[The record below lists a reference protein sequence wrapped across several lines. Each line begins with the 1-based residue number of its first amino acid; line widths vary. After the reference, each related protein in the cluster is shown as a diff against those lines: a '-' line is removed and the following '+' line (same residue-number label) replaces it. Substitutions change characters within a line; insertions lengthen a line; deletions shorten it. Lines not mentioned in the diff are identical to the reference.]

1 MATNDF
7 GFGSALAGF
16 ESAYSNKASRDYTKQ
31 QTKVLADE
39 NKRKD
44 IQNVS
49 NTVLGQDAF
58 GVKDGALVADVPKVM
73 NLSDGA
79 FENWFNAGNNARNYY
94 DQETGETVQGYLLKP
109 KAFKDPETGAIR
121 YSLQIR
127 DKNGD
132 IKPVTTSRSTAPDE
146 RPAFV
151 DANFL
156 ATIFEGQLANTLTQG
171 GLSGYALGKLQGL
184 NLGDSEAGRIQL
196 QLGEDLNKGTS
207 EEISSAVLGVNDIFA
222 ETRTAKDVSSADDVS
237 TIKGGQAG
245 PGPTQMSGGITVDN
259 IGNLGITTNIDISD
273 RPIINKIIE
282 VESSGDPN
290 VVSGHGAK
298 GYMQLKDST
307 ADNPGLGVT
316 PAVRNADGSISP
328 EENVRVGTDYFDALT
343 EKYNGDLVTAAMAYN
358 AGMGTIDEWVEG
370 GRKYEDLSKETQDYV
385 AKIFGEDVREQV
397 KNGTYGQGDSTPAA
411 YPSKEKIETLLKTDV
426 VTSRGSGKT
435 GFTRSK
441 EASDAMKGYIKN
453 PEYKHPFNIKD
464 EDWNSLTPEKRK
476 KLTSREQTAANVTV
490 SNEVLP
496 FMRQIYDRLNKIETT
511 PMTPGEEADLR
522 KLAEELGVD
531 GKGRF
536 KVNPKKIKAIKET
549 LSSNPEEFNKM
560 KQNPEEYF
568 LGGQIG
574 GVKGVTTVPTDIP
587 EDMEG
592 IRTWFADENN
602 VAALQK
608 ISQKDAENIKRLL
621 EEKQIASKA
630 DLIKRYEQGK
640 LDDLEYKQIALI
652 IAHSLDGGTNPN
664 ASMNL
669 YQQFINDKQTG
680 NPGVTADDVR
690 KTNISARDLA
700 HRINK
705 FHTEQANTFTTEL
718 KELYDAAVVRG
729 FTADSKKLDF
739 STDNAVFISK
749 LKQTRPSFLKV
760 IRSGGAGLDP
770 AVYREQLELMDGV
783 IAKSIDDKIGDS
795 SEGLVDWIGDLFLR
809 GKRRETL
816 GGDFANFQI
825 EYDQTKKQ
833 PNGNPLPIRI
843 QFTNTR
849 GKYQLPA
856 DESMS
861 WEDFTAEVGDPEI
874 ANYIEAR
881 VRGS

>member
-16 ESAYSNKASRDYTKQ
+16 ESAYSNKANRKFTQEK
-31 QTKVLADE
+31 TKVLADE

-58 GVKDGALVADVPKVM
+58 GVKDGGLIADVPKVM

-94 DQETGETVQGYLLKP
+94 DKETGETVQGYLLKP
-109 KAFKDPETGAIR
+109 KAFKDPETGTVR

-132 IKPVTTSRSTAPDE
+132 IKPVTTSRSTDPDE

-196 QLGEDLNKGTS
+196 QYAEDLNKGTS
-207 EEISSAVLGVNDIFA
+207 EQILSATLGVNDIFA
-222 ETRTAKDVSSADDVS
+222 EKRTAEDVSSADDVS
-237 TIKGGQAG
+237 TIKGGSGETTEGVGQPSKEEIDTLLG
-245 PGPTQMSGGITVDN
+245 LKDKKSIDLFPTGVG
-259 IGNLGITTNIDISD
+259 TTKSKD
-273 RPIINKIIE
+273 RPI
-282 VESSGDPN
+282 
-290 VVSGHGAK
+290 
-298 GYMQLKDST
+298 
-307 ADNPGLGVT
+307 
-316 PAVRNADGSISP
+316 
-328 EENVRVGTDYFDALT
+328 F
-343 EKYNGDLVTAAMAYN
+343 
-358 AGMGTIDEWVEG
+358 
-370 GRKYEDLSKETQDYV
+370 
-385 AKIFGEDVREQV
+385 
-397 KNGTYGQGDSTPAA
+397 
-411 YPSKEKIETLLKTDV
+411 
-426 VTSRGSGKT
+426 SRGSGKIVST
-435 GFTRSK
+435 
-441 EASDAMKGYIKN
+441 ASNETTTAMKGYIKD
-453 PEYKHPFNIKD
+453 PSFKKPFNIKE
-464 EDWNSLTPEKRK
+464 EDWNSLTPEERTN
-476 KLTSREQTAANVTV
+476 LTSREQIAANTTV
-490 SNEVLP
+490 SNEVMP
-496 FMRQIYDRLNKIETT
+496 FMKQVHERLANIETT
-511 PMTPGEEADLR
+511 NMTPKEEADLR

-536 KVNPKKIKAIKET
+536 KVNPEKIKAIKET

-608 ISQKDAENIKRLL
+608 ISPKDAENIQTLL

-690 KTNISARDLA
+690 KTDISARDLA

-718 KELYDAAVVRG
+718 KELHDAAVVPG
-729 FTADSKKLDF
+729 FTTGSKKLDY

-749 LKQTRPSFLKV
+749 LKQTMPSFLKV

-783 IAKSIDDKIGDS
+783 IAKSIDDEIGDS

-809 GKRRETL
+809 GQRTETL

-849 GKYQLPA
+849 GNYQLPA
-856 DESMS
+856 DESMD
-861 WEDFTAEVGDPEI
+861 WEDFTAKVGDPEV

>member
-7 GFGSALAGF
+7 GFGSALASF
-16 ESAYSNKASRDYTKQ
+16 ESAYSNKANRDYTKQ

-39 NKRKD
+39 NQRKD

-94 DQETGETVQGYLLKP
+94 DKETGETVQGYLLKP

-132 IKPVTTSRSTAPDE
+132 IKPVTTSRSTDPDE

-207 EEISSAVLGVNDIFA
+207 EQISSAVLGVNDIFA
-222 ETRTAKDVSSADDVS
+222 EKRTAKDVSSAEDVS
-237 TIKGGQAG
+237 TIKGR
-245 PGPTQMSGGITVDN
+245 SGE
-259 IGNLGITTNIDISD
+259 TT
-273 RPIINKIIE
+273 E
-282 VESSGDPN
+282 G
-290 VVSGHGAK
+290 VSQPAK
-298 GYMQLKDST
+298 
-307 ADNPGLGVT
+307 
-316 PAVRNADGSISP
+316 
-328 EENVRVGTDYFDALT
+328 EE
-343 EKYNGDLVTAAMAYN
+343 
-358 AGMGTIDEWVEG
+358 
-370 GRKYEDLSKETQDYV
+370 
-385 AKIFGEDVREQV
+385 
-397 KNGTYGQGDSTPAA
+397 
-411 YPSKEKIETLLKTDV
+411 IETLLKTDV

-453 PEYKHPFNIKD
+453 PNSKHPFNIKE
-464 EDWNSLTPEKRK
+464 EDWNSLTPEERTN
-476 KLTSREQTAANVTV
+476 LTSREQIAANTTV
-490 SNEVLP
+490 SNEVMP
-496 FMRQIYDRLNKIETT
+496 FMKQVHERLANIETT
-511 PMTPGEEADLR
+511 NMTPKEEADLR

-536 KVNPKKIKAIKET
+536 KANPEKIKAIKET

-608 ISQKDAENIKRLL
+608 ISPKDAENIQTLL

-690 KTNISARDLA
+690 NTDIRAASLA
-700 HRINK
+700 ETIRKNMLGEATAFSK
-705 FHTEQANTFTTEL
+705 EL
-718 KELYDAAVVRG
+718 KDINDAATTG
-729 FTADSKKLDF
+729 TGDDEKIDYSNPK
-739 STDNAVFISK
+739 FITK
-749 LKQTRPSFLKV
+749 LKTTLPDFIGR
-760 IRSGGAGLDP
+760 IRNVGQPGAEPIRTKD
-770 AVYREQLELMDGV
+770 LELMDSMV
-783 IAKSIDDKIGDS
+783 AEAVNAKIDKR
-795 SEGLVDWIGDLFLR
+795 SEGFIDAMGDFFLR
-809 GKRRETL
+809 YGKENPTL
-816 GGDFANFQI
+816 GGAFDNFQI
-825 EYDQTKKQ
+825 VLDD
-833 PNGNPLPIRI
+833 NNNPQKV

-849 GKYQLPA
+849 GNYQLPA
-856 DESMS
+856 DESMD
-861 WEDFTAEVGDPEI
+861 WEDFTQFVGQGELV
-874 ANYIEAR
+874 NYIEAR
-881 VRGS
+881 AKKVGGK